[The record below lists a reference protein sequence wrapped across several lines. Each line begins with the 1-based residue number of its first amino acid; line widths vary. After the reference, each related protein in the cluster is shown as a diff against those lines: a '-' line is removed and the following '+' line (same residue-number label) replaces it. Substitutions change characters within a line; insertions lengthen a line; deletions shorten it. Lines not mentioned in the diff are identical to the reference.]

1 MRSKRLAW
9 AVCLFAGF
17 LWLSPARA
25 GQAVRSGREPRFWT
39 EWHRALV
46 IARVRTEAAHV
57 DGADS
62 KFYMHMAI
70 EPIATLAGTFDP
82 SEHPSQDVEFYVG
95 TPTIPNAPG
104 EGEYIMIVLEDGHFI
119 VSDECEF
126 MPHGLPLVVIDGLG
140 DPRVHDTL
148 KKARDARAHPL
159 QG

>member
-1 MRSKRLAW
+1 MGRLPLDGLSL
-9 AVCLFAGF
+9 AVAGV
-17 LWLSPARA
+17 R
-25 GQAVRSGREPRFWT
+25 RSGGVFGT
-39 EWHRALV
+39 
-46 IARVRTEAAHV
+46 
-57 DGADS
+57 GAG
-62 KFYMHMAI
+62 I
-70 EPIATLAGTFDP
+70 LDP
-82 SEHPSQDVEFYVG
+82 KQDVEFYVG

-104 EGEYIMIVLEDGHFI
+104 EGEYIMIVLKDGHFI